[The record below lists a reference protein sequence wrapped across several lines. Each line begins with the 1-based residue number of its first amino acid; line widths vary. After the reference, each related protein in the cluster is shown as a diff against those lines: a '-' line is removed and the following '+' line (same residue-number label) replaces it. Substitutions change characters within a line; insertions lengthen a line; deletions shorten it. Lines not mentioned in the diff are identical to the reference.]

1 MAKGIYVGTTEEET
15 LIAFTSNPVPTAWD
29 GTSLTSDTATNDYG
43 IWKITASSTNVNAVE
58 NAFDNSTSTVWQSG
72 SSASVNYVTLN
83 CPTDITIKPTEISIK
98 YKNFA
103 NLSAIEGQRS
113 SGEWI
118 NLATLERKTSET
130 TTTFNINTGEY
141 YKAIRIVANQINS
154 SYAYQ
159 YLYDFKI
166 NSGTIK
172 KAGKTNIAR
181 KVKKFYI
188 GVDGKARKVK
198 KGYIGVNGVARLFYN
213 YIEPQTIT
221 SFSTPSFAAAT
232 YTDEFGSIWSVSPST
247 AYKAWDKDDSTYYT
261 GSASSTTRLT
271 LTLPDGYYLTPKR
284 FFYTIRYCS
293 WTLYGVTAD
302 GTEYSITSGGNGGTG
317 TVDDYTDIS
326 SSNRREYVKFYLDIS
341 SYNGSTAPQMKEAYF
356 SNSTLRIG

>member
-1 MAKGIYVGTTEEET
+1 MAKGIYVGVTEEET

-130 TTTFNINTGEY
+130 TTTFNIDTGEY

-181 KVKKFYI
+181 KVKKLYI
-188 GVDGKARKVK
+188 GVDGKARKIK

-221 SFSTPSFAAAT
+221 SFSTPNFTSAK
-232 YTDEFGSIWSVSPST
+232 YTDEFGSEWTLSPAT
-247 AYKAWDKDDSTYYT
+247 AYAAWDKNGDTYFS
-261 GSASSTTRLT
+261 GSASSTVRLT
-271 LTLPDGYYLTPKR
+271 LTLPDGYYLTPKK
-284 FFYTIRYCS
+284 FYYQMRYCD

-302 GTEYSITSGGNGGTG
+302 GTEYSIATGGNGGTG
-317 TVDDYTDIS
+317 MVNSSTDIS
-326 SSNRREYVKFYLDIS
+326 FSNQREYVKFYLDIS
-341 SYNGSTAPQMKEAYF
+341 SYNGSNIPQMWMAYF
-356 SNSTLRIG
+356 GSSILRIG